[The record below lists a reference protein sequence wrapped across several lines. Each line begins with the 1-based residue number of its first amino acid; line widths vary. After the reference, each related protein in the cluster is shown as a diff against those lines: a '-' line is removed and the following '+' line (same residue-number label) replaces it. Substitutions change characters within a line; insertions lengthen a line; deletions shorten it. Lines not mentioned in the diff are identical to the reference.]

1 MAKTNSSI
9 EFEDQNKKETE
20 FYYVISTL
28 RVIIQECKLVL
39 SFLIDTY
46 NIYTFEG
53 KRNSALVMA
62 ITTSS

>member
-9 EFEDQNKKETE
+9 EFEDQNIKETE
-20 FYYVISTL
+20 FYYMMSTL

-46 NIYTFEG
+46 NTFQG

>member
-20 FYYVISTL
+20 FYYMISTL

-46 NIYTFEG
+46 NI
-53 KRNSALVMA
+53 
-62 ITTSS
+62 